1 MNYREGLTV
10 AVLALALAACSG
22 EAPAPAANEAAEAEA
37 PAAEPAPPAE
47 IRVLTVG
54 GTRIAMEALQQQYEA
69 MSDNTLT
76 ISFNNPAMI
85 EQLMVEEDFDVIV
98 AAITSVNAAADM
110 SLLEPGTQQRFARTG
125 IGLSVR
131 TGAELPDIST
141 PEGFRNT
148 LLAANS
154 IAISNPEGYNGSGV
168 QTVRILGYV
177 GVYDEVMAKATIQ
190 GLAEGKEL
198 IAAGERDLGLF
209 NVSEATGEG
218 ITYVGPVP
226 PVWQLY
232 TNYDVAIFADSAV
245 KAQAAD
251 LIAFLTS
258 PEAEAGWNAGGIE
271 FIPE

>member
-1 MNYREGLTV
+1 MNYREGLTG
-10 AVLALALAACSG
+10 AFAALVLAACSG
-22 EAPAPAANEAAEAEA
+22 EAPAPASTEATEA
-37 PAAEPAPPAE
+37 PAVEPAAPAE

-98 AAITSVNAAADM
+98 AAISSVNAAADM
-110 SLLEPGTQQRFARTG
+110 DLLEPETQRRFARTG

-148 LLAANS
+148 LVAANS

-168 QTVRILGYV
+168 QTVRILGYA

-226 PVWQLY
+226 PIWQLY
-232 TNYDVAIFADSAV
+232 TNYDVAIFADSTV

-258 PEAEAGWNAGGIE
+258 ADAEAGWNAGGIE